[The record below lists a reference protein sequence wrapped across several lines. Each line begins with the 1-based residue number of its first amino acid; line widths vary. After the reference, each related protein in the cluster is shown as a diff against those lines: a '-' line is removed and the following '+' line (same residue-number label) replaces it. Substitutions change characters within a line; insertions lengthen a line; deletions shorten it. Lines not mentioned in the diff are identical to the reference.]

1 MKKWLKDL
9 EIIVDKIIPYL
20 ILVLLAVII
29 IDLFFHN
36 LAEQYKIQISLIDGF
51 IILTFVIDLIY
62 KYNRVRNFPKFVKEY
77 WLEILAVLPFY
88 LIFRVIETTIGFLEI
103 SGVIKQGQNLFHSG
117 VEVEREIS
125 LITKEA
131 EEIEKIGA
139 RTNKFARIFRTVE
152 RTPRLMTASKFYEN
166 PKVIQEELKIA
177 KYIKKKLNRPQN
189 NKRKKNKK

>member
-29 IDLFFHN
+29 IDLFFNN

-51 IILTFVIDLIY
+51 IILVFVIDLIY

-88 LIFRVIETTIGFLEI
+88 LIFRVIETTIGFLEL
-103 SGVIKQGQNLFHSG
+103 SGIIKQSQNILHSG

-152 RTPRLMTASKFYEN
+152 RTPRLMTASRFYEKPLIKEEKN
-166 PKVIQEELKIA
+166 IVKYVKSELKKI
-177 KYIKKKLNRPQN
+177 
-189 NKRKKNKK
+189 